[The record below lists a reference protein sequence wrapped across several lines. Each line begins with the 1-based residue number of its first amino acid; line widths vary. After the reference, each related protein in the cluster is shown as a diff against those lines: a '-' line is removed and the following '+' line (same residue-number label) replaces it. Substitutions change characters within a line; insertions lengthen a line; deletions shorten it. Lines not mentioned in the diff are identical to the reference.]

1 MSKFRYKL
9 DLQTFATNV
18 QGYNPSQGV
27 NALTAE
33 QHEYYQDAM
42 LERLLPELHYM
53 KFGEKKNIPKN
64 KGAKTSFRRL
74 NSLAVSTTA
83 LTEGVTPDGVDLNIT
98 SINATVQEYGNWTKI
113 SEFINLAGYDPLLT
127 ETSELM
133 GENAG
138 ESVDTIVRDVI
149 AAGTNVFYANAKAA
163 RNELTSAD
171 KITALDILRVRR
183 TMKRNKVKQIN
194 LPNGGKGWVA
204 FIHTDVA
211 TDLMQTPEWISQNT
225 YVDTKNRVEGTL
237 GKMYGI
243 YFIEVDNGVK
253 FDGAGADGADVY
265 GTLFIGRGAYGVPDI
280 EGSSKPQIIVHAAGS
295 AGTADPL
302 NQFNTVAWKC
312 AFTTL
317 RLNELCIVR
326 YESGATV

>member
-1 MSKFRYKL
+1 MS
-9 DLQTFATNV
+9 TNV
-18 QGYNPSQGV
+18 QGYNPTASV

-42 LERLLPELHYM
+42 LERLLPELQFM
-53 KFGEKKNIPKN
+53 KYGEKKNIPKN

-98 SINATVQEYGNWTKI
+98 SINATVSEYGNWTKI
-113 SEFINLAGYDPLLT
+113 SEFINLVGYDPLLT
-127 ETSELM
+127 ETAELM

-138 ESVDTIVRDVI
+138 ESIDTITRDILV
-149 AAGTNVFYANAKAA
+149 AGTNVMYAGGKVARGGIVAA
-163 RNELTSAD
+163 DT
-171 KITALDILRVRR
+171 ITAKDILRARR
-183 TMKRNKVKQIN
+183 TLKRNKVKTIP
-194 LPNGGKGWVA
+194 LPGGGRGYIC
-204 FIHTDVA
+204 FLHTDVA
-211 TDLMQTPEWISQNT
+211 TDLMQTQEWKDQNT
-225 YVDTKNRVEGTL
+225 YVDTKNREEGIL

-243 YFIEVDNGVK
+243 YFIEADNSAK
-253 FDGAGADGADVY
+253 FAAAGASGADVY
-265 GTLFIGRGAYGVPDI
+265 ASIFIGRGAYGVPDVQ
-280 EGSSKPQIIVHAAGS
+280 GSSKPEIIVHKAGS

-312 AFTTL
+312 AFAVL

-326 YESGATV
+326 YETSASA